1 MKRSVVSYIRE
12 FFDTYRENR
21 YQLKPYLIRDGKP
34 HPVAILCPGGGYR
47 RVCSFVE
54 GHPYAK
60 KLNAMGYHAFVV
72 YYRVNVL
79 AGYPVAQFSFTG
91 SQGFPVVKPARGLA
105 SHWKGV
111 RALPRA
117 VREIHSHA
125 ADWNLDMRGYSVW
138 GSSAGGHLAASFGTE
153 NMGYSRYDLPKPGAL
168 ILTYP
173 VVTMGEKTHEGS
185 RNFLLGQASD
195 GDMVRFSSVERQIT
209 PAYPPTFLWWGSAD
223 SCVDPENSRM
233 LRGALEAQNI
243 PCQCIEYPG
252 VEHGVGIGRGLAC
265 EGWIEKAVAFWEA
278 NR

>member
-1 MKRSVVSYIRE
+1 MKRSLASHIRE
-12 FFDTYRENR
+12 YFDTNRKNEYALKSYR
-21 YQLKPYLIRDGKP
+21 LKDGKT
-34 HPVAILCPGGGYR
+34 HPVAVICPGGGYR

-54 GHPYAK
+54 GHPFAK

-79 AGYPVAQFSFTG
+79 ARYPAPQED
-91 SQGFPVVKPARGLA
+91 LA
-105 SHWKGV
+105 
-111 RALPRA
+111 RA

-125 ADWNLDMRGYSVW
+125 EEWKLDMKGYSVW

-153 NMGYSRYDLPKPGAL
+153 NMGYVRYGLPKPGAL

-185 RNFLLGQASD
+185 RNFLIGQSPD
-195 GDMVRFSSVERQIT
+195 GDMVHFASVERQIT
-209 PAYPPTFLWWGSAD
+209 SAYPPTFLWWGSAD

-233 LRGALEAQNI
+233 LREALEAQNI

-265 EGWIEKAVAFWEA
+265 EGWLEKAVAFWES